1 MHQDALCRLFVVVV
15 FVAMDYR
22 RALPADI
29 YNADEKRGFDAELF
43 VQHIA
48 LSDYAVV

>member
-1 MHQDALCRLFVVVV
+1 MHQDALCWLFVMVV
-15 FVAMDYR
+15 FAAMDYR
-22 RALPADI
+22 RALPASI
-29 YNADEKRGFDAELF
+29 HCADEKHGFDFELF